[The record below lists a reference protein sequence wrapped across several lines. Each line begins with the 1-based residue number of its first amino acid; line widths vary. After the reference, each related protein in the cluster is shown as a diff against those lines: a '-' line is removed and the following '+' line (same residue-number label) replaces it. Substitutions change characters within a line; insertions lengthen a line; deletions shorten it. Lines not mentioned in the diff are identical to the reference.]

1 MGEVLEVDFE
11 PTTQIDHGCSASPQT
26 LLNKYMD
33 TKQRAINLLI
43 SATKVGQARGIFTL
57 EEAEVLAQAIRELTP
72 KEEKKEVAKE
82 EIKEQNIRKR

>member
-1 MGEVLEVDFE
+1 
-11 PTTQIDHGCSASPQT
+11 
-26 LLNKYMD
+26 MD

-82 EIKEQNIRKR
+82 EIKE